1 MKNLSPPGRSV
12 ERLLYILWTYSVT
25 IEHKDSGEIVHVD
38 YLSRDGCT
46 EAPTAEEL
54 QMERDTKNITI
65 SSIII

>member
-1 MKNLSPPGRSV
+1 M
-12 ERLLYILWTYSVT
+12 
-25 IEHKDSGEIVHVD
+25 HVD